1 MTVLSPVPEQPS
13 LQTIKPEK
21 QSLVMPESFSGSSKS
36 GSSKSESSNLES
48 PRSEPDPSQAETLEQ
63 MPLTSH
69 LMELR
74 SRLMRILGLVLLL
87 FFVMLP
93 FANQLYE
100 GLSKPLR
107 AQLPPNA
114 TMIATDVTAT
124 FMAPFKLNFF
134 VAFMIAMPYIL
145 HQIWQFV
152 APGLYK
158 QEKRIAIPLLLSS
171 IVLFYV
177 GIAFAYFITLPAVL
191 TFFIHAAP
199 ETVAPMTD
207 INSYLSFCLKLFLV
221 FGLTFEVPVA
231 TLLLIL
237 AGIVSAE
244 ALTAKRRYIIVGCFF
259 VSMFITP
266 PDAISM
272 AMLAIPMWLLFEVGL
287 FFGRI
292 LEKRRLAR

>member
-1 MTVLSPVPEQPS
+1 MNLLSTP
-13 LQTIKPEK
+13 
-21 QSLVMPESFSGSSKS
+21 
-36 GSSKSESSNLES
+36 
-48 PRSEPDPSQAETLEQ
+48 PDPVGSQQDEQEQFAQ

-74 SRLMRILGLVLLL
+74 TRLMRIVGIVLVL

-93 FANQLYE
+93 FANRLYE
-100 GLSKPLR
+100 GLSRPLR
-107 AQLPPNA
+107 AQLPANA

-134 VAFMIAMPYIL
+134 IALMIAMPYIL

-152 APGLYK
+152 APGLYSR
-158 QEKRIAIPLLLSS
+158 EKRIAIPLLLSS

-207 INSYLSFCLKLFLV
+207 INSHLGFCLKLFLV

-237 AGIVSAE
+237 AGIVSVE
-244 ALTAKRRYIIVGCFF
+244 TLVAKRRYIIVGCFF

-266 PDAISM
+266 PDALSM
-272 AMLAIPMWLLFEVGL
+272 AMLAIPMWLLFEIGL
-287 FFGRI
+287 FFGRF
-292 LEKRRLAR
+292 LEKQRTHS